1 MRIDMPHAL
10 AVPAE
15 DRLTLVEADAAVPS
29 DFAADVRAGLTASKK
44 RLPCRYLYDAEGS
57 ALFEEICALP
67 EYYLTRAE
75 QEILETHAGEILG
88 SCPPDAA
95 LVELGSGSA
104 KKTRAIIDAALSRR
118 STLRYMPIDIS
129 RSMLEES
136 SRALLADYAAVEI
149 TAIAAEY
156 RAGLR
161 WLRRRRDSK
170 LVLWLGS
177 NVGNFSR
184 TEAARFLRGVR
195 ATMAPSDRLL
205 MGVDLRKSR
214 AVLEAAY
221 DDAAGVTARFS
232 LNLLARINR
241 ELGGNFDLDAFVH
254 RARWNERL
262 GRIEIEIESRVAQVV
277 RIGALRLNV
286 PFRGGEK
293 IYTESSYKYSFA
305 EIERL
310 ARAAGMVVEERWLDG
325 DKRFSVNLLAPLSG

>member
-1 MRIDMPHAL
+1 MPQAL
-10 AVPAE
+10 AVTSE

-29 DFAADVRAGLTASKK
+29 DFAADVRAGLTAPKK
-44 RLPCRYLYDAEGS
+44 ELPCRYLYDAEGS

-75 QEILETHAGEILG
+75 QEILETHAGEILA
-88 SCPPDAA
+88 SCPSDAA

-104 KKTRAIIDAALSRR
+104 KKTRTLIDAALAQR

-161 WLRRRRDSK
+161 WLRRQRDSK

-177 NVGNFSR
+177 NVGNFGR

-195 ATMAPSDRLL
+195 ATMAPGDRLL

-241 ELGGNFDLDAFVH
+241 ELGGHFDLDAFAH
-254 RARWNERL
+254 RSRWNERL
-262 GRIEIEIESRVAQVV
+262 GRIEIRDREPRRAGGAYRRAPAQCAVPRRRRESTPSRATST
-277 RIGALRLNV
+277 RSPR
-286 PFRGGEK
+286 
-293 IYTESSYKYSFA
+293 SSA
-305 EIERL
+305 W
-310 ARAAGMVVEERWLDG
+310 RAPPA
-325 DKRFSVNLLAPLSG
+325 SSS

>member
-1 MRIDMPHAL
+1 MPQAL

-15 DRLTLVEADAAVPS
+15 ERLTLVEADAALPS
-29 DFAADVRAGLTASKK
+29 DFAADVRTGLTAPRK
-44 RLPCRYLYDAEGS
+44 RLSCRYFYDAAGS

-75 QEILETHAGEILG
+75 QEILDAHANEIFAG
-88 SCPPDAA
+88 CPADAA

-104 KKTRAIIDAALSRR
+104 TKTRTLIEAALEQKSP
-118 STLRYMPIDIS
+118 LRYVPIDIS

-136 SRALLADYAAVEI
+136 SRALLDAYPAVEI
-149 TAIAAEY
+149 VAIAAEY

-161 WLRRRRDSK
+161 WLKRMRDPK

-184 TEAARFLRGVR
+184 SDASRFLRGVR
-195 ATMAPSDRLL
+195 ATMSPSDRLV

-221 DDAAGVTARFS
+221 DDAAGVTARFN
-232 LNLLARINR
+232 LNLLQRINR
-241 ELGGNFDLDAFVH
+241 ELGGRFDVDAFAH
-254 RARWNERL
+254 RARWNERQ
-262 GRIEIEIESRVAQVV
+262 GRIEIQIVSKLAQTV
-277 RIGALRLNV
+277 RIDGLRLSV
-286 PFRGGEK
+286 AFKKGEA
-293 IYTESSYKYSFA
+293 IYTESSYKYSFG

-310 ARAAGMVVEERWLDG
+310 ARSAGLVVEQRWLDG
-325 DKRFSVNLLAPLSG
+325 ERRFSVNLLA

>member
-1 MRIDMPHAL
+1 MPHAL
-10 AVPAE
+10 AAE
-15 DRLTLVEADAAVPS
+15 TADRFTLVEADGGLPS
-29 DFAADVRAGLTASKK
+29 DFADDVRAGLTAPRK

-75 QEILETHAGEILG
+75 QEIFDAHAGEIIA
-88 SCPPDAA
+88 SCPADAA

-104 KKTRAIIDAALSRR
+104 KKTRTLIDAALGARGR
-118 STLRYMPIDIS
+118 LRYVPIDIS
-129 RSMLEES
+129 RTMLEES
-136 SRALLADYAAVEI
+136 SRALLADYPAVEI

-156 RAGLR
+156 RNGLR
-161 WLRRRRDSK
+161 WLERMHDPK

-195 ATMAPSDRLL
+195 ATMSPSDRLL

-241 ELGGNFDLDAFVH
+241 ELGGQFELDAFQH
-254 RARWNERL
+254 RSRWNERL
-262 GRIEIEIESRVAQVV
+262 GRIEIELQSRVAQTV
-277 RIGALRLNV
+277 RIEALALDV
-286 PFRGGEK
+286 PFRAGER
-293 IYTESSYKYSFA
+293 IYTESSYKYSTA
-305 EIERL
+305 EIEKL
-310 ARAAGMVVEERWLDG
+310 ARAAGLVVERRWLDAR
-325 DKRFSVNLLAPLSG
+325 KRFSVNLLAPQSA